1 MDNCGRSIDDRT
13 ALLVG
18 AFAEEEPRVHVIR
31 INEKERSA
39 AHARNV
45 AMKTARGEVF
55 AFLDADDL
63 WEPEKTE
70 KQIHYMGDHPEADGV
85 CSWYRIFGEASRVR
99 NDHRMMRTAR
109 ICQRSELLQGCP
121 IFTSSLM
128 MRRRCFEEI
137 GDMNEDPRLRSGQD
151 YEYFVRL
158 ISRFE
163 IHRMPEKLAR
173 YRLGT
178 AGESL
183 SSRHMSADNRRG
195 WLLHDVLVEK
205 DLLTKEELRAFRSY
219 LYYVQARDNLFIRC
233 RPFRILLVRSII
245 CGRPPFRAVIIFLL
259 SFLPT
264 PLLRSLLIKLQE
276 GRCKSETRH

>member
-1 MDNCGRSIDDRT
+1 MKSVSEGTLVSIITPAYNTEDFIAETYASIKAQTYQYWEWIIVDDQSTDRT

-137 GDMNEDPRLRSGQD
+137 GDMNGRSKAAIRSG
-151 YEYFVRL
+151 L
-158 ISRFE
+158 
-163 IHRMPEKLAR
+163 
-173 YRLGT
+173 
-178 AGESL
+178 
-183 SSRHMSADNRRG
+183 
-195 WLLHDVLVEK
+195 
-205 DLLTKEELRAFRSY
+205 
-219 LYYVQARDNLFIRC
+219 
-233 RPFRILLVRSII
+233 
-245 CGRPPFRAVIIFLL
+245 
-259 SFLPT
+259 
-264 PLLRSLLIKLQE
+264 
-276 GRCKSETRH
+276 